1 MARTGTDHRGWN
13 RQWRRAKKGII
24 IINHH
29 HQHHH
34 HRVKAS
40 SLGGKNFRVW
50 KWTSKTTKRLVDR
63 AANEPKAGCFSNF
76 INFFCT
82 LGLISSGSFCTI
94 SLVFCFACLFFFRF
108 CFVPS
113 PFVDYPQRW
122 RFDENLHLLKRL
134 CAFGKGADGL
144 VTQNNIKI
152 ETGWVRNQQP
162 MLALVFCISV
172 LSLSLSPSPSHSQ
185 CAIAYFRCDVSIYF
199 TVSAFCTVS
208 VYRLWVFYGVVVC
221 SYQYSTR
228 CWSCCVI

>member
-108 CFVPS
+108 HLNGLKTTMSAGDRHFQG
-113 PFVDYPQRW
+113 FLT
-122 RFDENLHLLKRL
+122 ENSKANVAHATPP
-134 CAFGKGADGL
+134 C
-144 VTQNNIKI
+144 
-152 ETGWVRNQQP
+152 
-162 MLALVFCISV
+162 
-172 LSLSLSPSPSHSQ
+172 
-185 CAIAYFRCDVSIYF
+185 
-199 TVSAFCTVS
+199 
-208 VYRLWVFYGVVVC
+208 
-221 SYQYSTR
+221 
-228 CWSCCVI
+228 

>member
-1 MARTGTDHRGWN
+1 MAMARTGTDHRGWN

-172 LSLSLSPSPSHSQ
+172 LSLSLSLPLIRNVLSLILGAMLVFILPCQHFVL
-185 CAIAYFRCDVSIYF
+185 YLSIDYGYF
-199 TVSAFCTVS
+199 TVLLF
-208 VYRLWVFYGVVVC
+208 VVISIQRDVGH
-221 SYQYSTR
+221 
-228 CWSCCVI
+228 VV